1 MPAVAELRCGD
12 ERVSREF
19 EARTQSPNLFH
30 GEPSGLPP
38 EAWKQQFL
46 IRIRESDRAVSAL
59 VARSGIAQR
68 RWHRLQES
76 DSALARDVLEV
87 GSEVRLS
94 QLCVTMRLLHNT

>member
-38 EAWKQQFL
+38 EIWKQQFL
-46 IRIRESDRAVSAL
+46 IRIRDQIAL
-59 VARSGIAQR
+59 CQP
-68 RWHRLQES
+68 LLLDQES
-76 DSALARDVLEV
+76 HNGDGIGCGSRIVL
-87 GSEVRLS
+87 L
-94 QLCVTMRLLHNT
+94 LVTSLK